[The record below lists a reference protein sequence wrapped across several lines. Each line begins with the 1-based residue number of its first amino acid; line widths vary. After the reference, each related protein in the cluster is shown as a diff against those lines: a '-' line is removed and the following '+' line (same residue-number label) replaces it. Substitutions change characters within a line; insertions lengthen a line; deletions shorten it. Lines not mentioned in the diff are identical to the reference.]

1 MGGKIAVEMILDSI
15 DNINEWIGKICSW
28 SVIVILILVVLEVI
42 KRKIFNAPS
51 LWNLDVTTHLYGFHF
66 MIVTAY
72 TLKHDRHVKIDV
84 FSNKFSEKTRT
95 IIDIISFLL
104 FFFPFSF
111 VLLWEG
117 IKFASKSWVM
127 LETGWGAFHMP
138 LYPLKTV
145 IPLAAFLL
153 ILQGFVIF
161 TRKLQYLIKG
171 DRHV

>member
-1 MGGKIAVEMILDSI
+1 MKMIIDSI

-28 SVIVILILVVLEVI
+28 TVIIILILVVLEVI
-42 KRKIFNAPS
+42 KRKVFNAPS
-51 LWNLDVTTHLYGFHF
+51 LWSLDVTTHLYGFHF

-72 TLKHDRHVKIDV
+72 TLKHDGHVKIDI
-84 FSNKFSEKTRT
+84 FSSRFSKKTKT

-104 FFFPFSF
+104 FYFPFCF

-117 IKFASKSWVM
+117 TKFASKSWAM

-138 LYPLKTV
+138 LYLLKTV
-145 IPLAAFLL
+145 IPVAAFLL

-161 TRKLQYLIKG
+161 TKKLQYLIKG
-171 DRHV
+171 VRHV